1 MITPCN
7 ARRLVGIVILAIV
20 ATGCGAAPGIGAPG
34 IASPGIASPGLTSGP
49 PVPSLEVPIGSTEP
63 MTHVSD
69 PLAHLGY
76 DIPAGWETDTEDLV
90 EFFTAISA
98 PDVTGDGPSMQ
109 LVASGPYDAALGT
122 PVTRENVAD
131 ITRRD
136 AAGFADFFFSAPAD
150 RVTLI
155 DRAIEVSGEPGHRV
169 RLKITFE
176 DTSQPS
182 AIVEARTVVGAH
194 PAFLLALSVD
204 DGGPMV
210 GQLDHVLDTLAV
222 EP

>member
-1 MITPCN
+1 MIGFRNP
-7 ARRLVGIVILAIV
+7 RRLAGMVILAIV
-20 ATGCGAAPGIGAPG
+20 TAGCGGAPGIGTPG
-34 IASPGIASPGLTSGP
+34 TGSPGLTSGLP
-49 PVPSLEVPIGSTEP
+49 LPSVEKPIASGAP
-63 MTHVSD
+63 LTHVSD

-98 PDVTGDGPSMQ
+98 PDVHGDGPSMQ
-109 LVASGPYDAALGT
+109 LVASGPYDAALGE
-122 PVTRENVAD
+122 PVSRDNVAD

-136 AAGFADFFFSAPAD
+136 AAGFADFFFSAPSQ

-169 RLKITFE
+169 RLQITF
-176 DTSQPS
+176 DDLSKPP
-182 AIVEARTVVGAH
+182 AIVEARTVVSAQ

-204 DGGPMV
+204 DDGPMV
-210 GQLDHVLDTLAV
+210 EQLDRVLDSLSV